1 MSKQFSSLELKF
13 KLENDERHG
22 WKARGRPNRKLWI
35 PHCASQDKN
44 WCHYSGL
51 KCWKWCSHS
60 QISLVKAMALS
71 RALRLPPASAPS
83 VNRLEKRRVSWA
95 WAHLGVMHFTSPHG
109 NHMPRFMPE
118 FLGKQLIVSS
128 CTLDSVLIWAIHCI
142 ITLMSSTS
150 MGQNSISSS
159 YLTSRKAGKS
169 MSTRG
174 RPMNFGECRALP
186 DAHVKAPKS
195 YPL

>member
-1 MSKQFSSLELKF
+1 MSLQWFEMLEVVFSLSDQFSES
-13 KLENDERHG
+13 HG
-22 WKARGRPNRKLWI
+22 SIQGTQ
-35 PHCASQDKN
+35 ASSSICPICQQT
-44 WCHYSGL
+44 GV
-51 KCWKWCSHS
+51 S
-60 QISLVKAMALS
+60 Q
-71 RALRLPPASAPS
+71 
-83 VNRLEKRRVSWA
+83 A

-109 NHMPRFMPE
+109 DHMPQFMPE
-118 FLGKQLIVSS
+118 FLGQQLIVSS

-159 YLTSRKAGKS
+159 HLTSRKAGKS

-174 RPMNFGECRALP
+174 RPVNFGECKTLP

-195 YPL
+195 YPLQPLPFKHFLLNTDVYLKPSFLS